1 MNPGYTLTMYFL
13 IPASHFCRITR
24 MYANYL
30 KAVGIFPAEWK
41 HQDHF

>member
-13 IPASHFCRITR
+13 TPASHFCRITR

-30 KAVGIFPAEWK
+30 TAAGIFPAEWK